1 MLLCSLVVQLLS
13 CVWLFV
19 TPTDC
24 SRSCFPVLHHFP
36 EFAQVKLFS
45 HVWLFATPWT
55 VACQAPLFMGFSRQE
70 YWSGWPFPSSG
81 DLPDPGI
88 EPGSPT
94 LQADSLPSEPPGK
107 TWSLWKLLHWIG
119 DAIQPSHPL
128 LSLLLLPSIFPSI
141 KVFSNELDLHIR
153 WPKYRSFSFISTLP
167 MNIQCWLLT
176 CLNFPLAS

>member
-70 YWSGWPFPSSG
+70 YWSGLSFPPPK
-81 DLPDPGI
+81 DLPNPGTK
-88 EPGSPT
+88 PASPALVGGYLIT
-94 LQADSLPSEPPGK
+94 EPPGK
-107 TWSLWKLLHWIG
+107 PRITYWKIHKWNSMSEICFVFTSKGRKCG
-119 DAIQPSHPL
+119 DGCTKISQ
-128 LSLLLLPSIFPSI
+128 
-141 KVFSNELDLHIR
+141 ELITVE
-153 WPKYRSFSFISTLP
+153 STL
-167 MNIQCWLLT
+167 WL
-176 CLNFPLAS
+176 